1 MYTDSKTNKPKKN
14 LLFLFSYEK
23 KRETLD
29 CFMLRNDGNRGA
41 LDPRIREDDRNN
53 ET

>member
-1 MYTDSKTNKPKKN
+1 MNTDSKTNKPKKN

-29 CFMLRNDGNRGA
+29 CFMLRNDENVEHWIPASARMTG
-41 LDPRIREDDRNN
+41 I
-53 ET
+53 